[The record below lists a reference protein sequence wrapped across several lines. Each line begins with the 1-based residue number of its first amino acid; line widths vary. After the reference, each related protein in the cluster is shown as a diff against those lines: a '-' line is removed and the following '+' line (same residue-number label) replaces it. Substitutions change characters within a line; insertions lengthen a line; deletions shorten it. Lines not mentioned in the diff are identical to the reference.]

1 MSDGNPLKN
10 NRVDKRIAL
19 FSIAIVSGLIFALAR
34 AIGTIGPSFLRF
46 FLPMGFIA
54 MVLMPFIFL
63 NKEGR
68 KRIGLTK
75 SISVKYYF
83 LAIAAGASLAVI
95 CFGTGL
101 FFFGMSTNN
110 WFVSIKNAYL
120 NTFDTTGLSMISI
133 FMTFTMPAI
142 IFSPFGEEIFFRGFL
157 QEALSERFSYN
168 RAMYVDALFFALI
181 HLFHHGVVKDKEGG
195 LHFYPWSGSLWVLL
209 MFTTAMVF
217 AWIKKKSGSL
227 FPAIVAHIIFNLV
240 MNVTI
245 FYGM

>member
-1 MSDGNPLKN
+1 MN
-10 NRVDKRIAL
+10 KRSAI
-19 FSIAIVSGLIFALAR
+19 FSIAIVAGLIFALAR
-34 AIGTIGPSFLRF
+34 AIGTIGPPFLRF
-46 FLPMGFIA
+46 VLPIGFIA

-63 NKEGR
+63 NKVGR

-75 SISVKYYF
+75 SISLKYYF
-83 LAIAAGASLAVI
+83 LAIVAGAVLALI

-101 FFFGMSTNN
+101 LFFGTSPNN
-110 WFVSIKNAYL
+110 WFVSIKNTYI
-120 NTFDTTGLSMISI
+120 NTFDTTGLSTISI
-133 FMTFTMPAI
+133 FITFTMPAI

-168 RAMYVDALFFALI
+168 KAVYLDALFFALI
-181 HLFHHGVVKDKEGG
+181 HLFHHGIVKDIAGAM
-195 LHFYPWSGSLWVLL
+195 HFYPWSGLLWVLL
-209 MFTTAMVF
+209 MFTTALVF
-217 AWIKKKSGSL
+217 AWVKKKSGSL